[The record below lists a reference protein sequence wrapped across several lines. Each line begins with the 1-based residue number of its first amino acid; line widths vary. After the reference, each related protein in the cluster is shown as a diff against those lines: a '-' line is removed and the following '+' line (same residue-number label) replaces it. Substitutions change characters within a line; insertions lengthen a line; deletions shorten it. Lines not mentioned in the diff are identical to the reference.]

1 MENHD
6 VAKFRISWKGIAV
19 LLALTAAA
27 LYYIFTRLV
36 NPSEMIEIISNYPLL
51 FLVLAVLSI
60 CLAWM
65 VDALR
70 VLVASRSIGF
80 AISYP
85 VLVAALAA
93 SHFLTLVTPF
103 TAGGFPFVIYI
114 LYKHGMSI
122 GQAAGIVASSG
133 LAAQLGLIA
142 IVSFVL
148 SLMEEIPPQIISV
161 FSYLK
166 IVVWLYGVVVLILV
180 IITSHG
186 QRFRSWFER
195 FAKYPNIAMWFGAFV
210 STFRRTFTSH
220 GFYFL
225 FALICGSVY
234 FGLNHTAG
242 FFLLTGFQSVPKLTF
257 ANYSMA
263 TLLGISPSFTPVP
276 SGAGVSEDF
285 SVYMLDNALPDDML
299 GTFIILWRTVLF
311 YFPIIIGG
319 CCFAYLFLIWSKSPK
334 RKRE

>member
-6 VAKFRISWKGIAV
+6 VAKFQISWKGIVA
-19 LLALTAAA
+19 LLVLTATA
-27 LYYIFTRLV
+27 LYFIFTRLV
-36 NPSEMIEIISNYPLL
+36 NPSEMIEILSDYPLL
-51 FLVLAVLSI
+51 FLFLAVLSM

-70 VLVASRSIGF
+70 VFIASRSIGF
-80 AISYP
+80 VISYP
-85 VLVAALAA
+85 VLVATLAA

-114 LYKHGMSI
+114 LYKHGMSV

-142 IVSFVL
+142 LVSLVL
-148 SLMEEIPPQIISV
+148 NLMKEIPPQIASV
-161 FSYLK
+161 FLYLK
-166 IVVWLYGVVVLILV
+166 IIIWLYGIGVLFLV

-186 QRFRSWFER
+186 QKFRSWFER
-195 FAKYPNIAMWFGAFV
+195 FSKYPNIAMWFGTFV
-210 STFRRTFTSH
+210 STFKRTFTNY

-225 FALICGSVY
+225 FTLICGSCY
-234 FGLNHTAG
+234 FGLNHLAG
-242 FFLLTGFQSVPKLTF
+242 FFILTGFQPVPKLTF
-257 ANYSMA
+257 ANFSMA

-276 SGAGVSEDF
+276 SGAGISEAF
-285 SVYMLDNALPDDML
+285 SVYMLANALPDDML

-311 YFPIIIGG
+311 YFPIVFGG

-334 RKRE
+334 RRRK